1 MNHKLILFGPEARK
15 KLANGANQL
24 AEAVVS
30 TLGPRSKNVA
40 INQEYP
46 APKIIHDGVSV
57 AREIRLKDP
66 FEDMGATLIREA
78 ASKTN
83 DLAGDGTTTATLLAN
98 TLLQEGIKLVD
109 GGIVEGVFTG
119 KVNAME
125 LRERLIEAS
134 KVIDKKLTSMATKL
148 SKSEES
154 LQIATI
160 SSGMKEIGL
169 LVTEAIEKVGKDGVI
184 MVEEEGASDS
194 WVEIQEGM
202 EFDNG
207 YLSPY
212 FVTNPDRMVAEYE
225 DVYILITDQIIADG
239 MSLVPLIEKVTKEG
253 KPLLI
258 IAGDVIG
265 PAMQAL
271 ILTKLKASLP
281 VLAVI
286 APEYAER
293 RKEMLEDIA
302 VLTGGTVLAGELN
315 KKIADVQLKDLGRAK
330 RIKVTA
336 SSTAII
342 PMFPDKEEIEE
353 RVLAIK
359 KQIETEENS
368 FKKTRL
374 EMRLGKLSQGVAI
387 IRVGGASISEI
398 KEKKERVIDA
408 VYATKAALSEG
419 IIAGGG
425 VTLRDIAAEWEV
437 TDAIDTLVFKALIA
451 PYSRILTNS
460 GMEDPQLDQKTMKVS
475 IFGQGIDVTGDRTKR
490 VDMIKTGVIDPVK
503 VTRLA
508 IQHAFSVAAIML
520 TTDTLITDD
529 PEEQKS
535 YAKNHFQ

>member
-1 MNHKLILFGPEARK
+1 MNHKLISFGPEARK
-15 KLANGANQL
+15 KLASGANQL
-24 AEAVVS
+24 SEAVVS

-46 APKIIHDGVSV
+46 APKVIHDGVSV

-66 FEDMGATLIREA
+66 FEDMGATLLREA

-134 KVIDKKLTSMATKL
+134 TIIDQKLTSMAIKL
-148 SKSEES
+148 SKPEES

-271 ILTKLKASLP
+271 ILTKLKARLP
-281 VLAVI
+281 VVAVV

-302 VLTGGTVLAGELN
+302 VLTGGTVLAAELN

-336 SSTAII
+336 GSTAII
-342 PMFPDKEEIEE
+342 PLFPDKEEIEE
-353 RVLAIK
+353 RITAIK

-425 VTLRDIAAEWEV
+425 VTLRDIALDWEV
-437 TDAIDTLVFKALIA
+437 TDAIHELVFKALIA

-460 GMEDPQLDQKTMKVS
+460 GMEAPILEKNTVKTN
-475 IFGQGIDVTGDRTKR
+475 IFGQGIDVTGDKTKM
-490 VDMIKTGVIDPVK
+490 VDMIKSGVIDPVK

-508 IQHAFSVAAIML
+508 IKHSFSVAAIML

-529 PEEQKS
+529 PEDQKQH
-535 YAKNHFQ
+535 AQNHFQ